1 VPTAGRAVGKLID
14 FRSRARS
21 VPSGGAQVRGAVTM
35 KLQRRQI
42 LQIVGAAAGALLAA
56 SGPAWPQDYPSR
68 PISLIVGF
76 PPGGPT
82 DTLARI
88 LADGMKSSL
97 GQPIVVED
105 VTGASGTIATAR
117 VVNAKPDGYTIGIGN
132 WTSHVGSPAIYPVQY
147 DVLKDLQPIALL
159 ASAPLWIL
167 GKNALPPRTA
177 TELIAW
183 LKSNPSASTFG
194 TVGAGSAAHLC
205 GVFFEQKTGARFR
218 YVPYRGAAP
227 VMQDLMADQIDLS
240 CLDSSATLPN
250 VEAGKVKAF
259 AVMSDRRWEKSPQTP
274 TMIESGVPELTIS
287 FWHGLWT
294 TKGTPKDIVDRLDA
308 AVMAALADSD
318 VQKRLAVL
326 GQVIAAREQQTP
338 VGLAA
343 FHKAEIDKWGPII
356 KAAGIK
362 TE

>member
-1 VPTAGRAVGKLID
+1 MKR
-14 FRSRARS
+14 
-21 VPSGGAQVRGAVTM
+21 RG
-35 KLQRRQI
+35 QI
-42 LQIVGAAAGALLAA
+42 LKCVGAAVGALLGL
-56 SGPAWPQDYPSR
+56 SGPAWTQDYPSR

-88 LADGMKSSL
+88 VADGMKSSL

-132 WTSHVGSPAIYPVQY
+132 WTSHVGSPAIYPVQH
-147 DVLKDLQPIALL
+147 DVRKDLQPIALL

-177 TELIAW
+177 TDLIAW
-183 LKSNPSASTFG
+183 LQSNPRASTFG
-194 TVGAGSAAHLC
+194 TVGPGSGAHLC
-205 GVFFEQKTGARFR
+205 GVFFQQKTGARFQ

-227 VMQDLMADQIDLS
+227 VMQDLMAEQIDLS
-240 CLDSSATLPN
+240 CLDSSATLPS

-259 AVMSDRRWEKSPQTP
+259 AVMSDHRWEKSPQTP
-274 TMIESGVPELTIS
+274 TMIESGVPGLTVS

-294 TKGTPKDIVDRLDA
+294 TKGTPKHIVDRLDA
-308 AVMAALADSD
+308 AVRAALADSE

-326 GQVIAAREQQTP
+326 GQVIAGREQQTP

-343 FHKAEIDKWGPII
+343 YHNAEIDKWWPII

-362 TE
+362 AE